1 MSESPSPAPPSSPRP
16 LAAFFVSLAASTLV
30 LGLLLISDG
39 RVLELKK
46 VREEARQ
53 LDAQIEA
60 LRQENEKLRV
70 SVEAANRRGFP
81 IEKVARE
88 ELHLVH
94 PEDIVLLYPEG
105 SLSAEKPSAA
115 ATPAPRK
122 PEP

>member
-1 MSESPSPAPPSSPRP
+1 M
-16 LAAFFVSLAASTLV
+16 AFFASLGASTLV

-53 LDAQIEA
+53 LDSQIEA
-60 LRQENEKLRV
+60 LRKENEKLRV
-70 SVEAANRRGFP
+70 SVDAANRRGFP

-94 PEDIVLLYPEG
+94 PDDIVLLYPEG
-105 SLSAEKPSAA
+105 SLSGEKASATI
-115 ATPAPRK
+115 TPAPERA
-122 PEP
+122 EP

>member
-1 MSESPSPAPPSSPRP
+1 MSEAPAPPASPRP
-16 LAAFFVSLAASTLV
+16 LVAFFMSLGASTLV

-60 LRQENEKLRV
+60 LRKENEKLRV
-70 SVEAANRRGFP
+70 SVDAANRRGFP

-88 ELHLVH
+88 ELHLVL
-94 PEDIVLLYPEG
+94 PDDIVLLYPEG
-105 SLSAEKPSAA
+105 SLSGEKPPAA
-115 ATPAPRK
+115 ITPVPSRA
-122 PEP
+122 EP

>member
-1 MSESPSPAPPSSPRP
+1 MSETPSPPASPRP
-16 LAAFFVSLAASTLV
+16 LAAFFVSLGASTLV

-53 LDAQIEA
+53 LDAQIDA
-60 LRQENEKLRV
+60 LRKENEKLRV
-70 SVEAANRRGFP
+70 SVDAANRRGFP

-94 PEDIVLLYPEG
+94 PDDIVLLYPEG
-105 SLSAEKPSAA
+105 SISGEKSSA
-115 ATPAPRK
+115 ATPLPRK
-122 PEP
+122 AEP